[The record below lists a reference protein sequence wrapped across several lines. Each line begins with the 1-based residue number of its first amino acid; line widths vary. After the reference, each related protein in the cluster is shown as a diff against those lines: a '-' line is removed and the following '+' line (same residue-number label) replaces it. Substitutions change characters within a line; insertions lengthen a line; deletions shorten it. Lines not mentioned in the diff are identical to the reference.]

1 LIDAAGKHLMPIY
14 EYLCENCGHEF
25 ETLQKLS
32 EAPLRD
38 CPKCSTA
45 RLVKKVTAAGFRL
58 KGGGWYETDF
68 KGGSKRNVAGES
80 GSSGP
85 GNSGGNSA
93 GNAGG
98 NAGGGSAGGDA
109 SASSATS
116 TSKGSNSS
124 SSTTTD

>member
-1 LIDAAGKHLMPIY
+1 MPIY

-38 CPKCSTA
+38 CPKCSTPQ
-45 RLVKKVTAAGFRL
+45 LVKKVTAAGFRL

-80 GSSGP
+80 GGT
-85 GNSGGNSA
+85 A
-93 GNAGG
+93 G
-98 NAGGGSAGGDA
+98 
-109 SASSATS
+109 
-116 TSKGSNSS
+116 SS
-124 SSTTTD
+124 SSSSGSGSGGSGSGEGSSSSAPKTGNATSRTTTD

>member
-1 LIDAAGKHLMPIY
+1 MPIY

-98 NAGGGSAGGDA
+98 GSAGADA
-109 SASSATS
+109 SGSAS
-116 TSKGSNSS
+116 TSKGGDTS

>member
-1 LIDAAGKHLMPIY
+1 MPIY

-38 CPKCSTA
+38 CPKCSFPQ
-45 RLVKKVTAAGFRL
+45 LVKKVTAAGFRL

-80 GSSGP
+80 GSS
-85 GNSGGNSA
+85 SA
-93 GNAGG
+93 GSAGSEG
-98 NAGGGSAGGDA
+98 GSSGSASSGSASSGSGDGGGSSTPKA
-109 SASSATS
+109 SDS
-116 TSKGSNSS
+116 TSSK
-124 SSTTTD
+124 TTD